1 MNLPSGRD
9 VPKGAAITIVA
20 LVLLAS
26 VVMGRENP
34 SPPPAVP
41 ARNTGEAQSGQS
53 ANGQQPL
60 DIERLHRKKS
70 ESPVAD
76 LFALPLPPR
85 PPAAAP
91 VAPRPPLAP
100 VAKPVAP
107 PRPTVPPLP
116 FRYLGRMTEDQ
127 HTLLIVAVGERAYSA
142 MPGET
147 IDDKYRLVRLKHKSA
162 TFVYLPSGARQTLAL
177 PPPQ

>member
-1 MNLPSGRD
+1 MSLPSGRD

-34 SPPPAVP
+34 SPPPAAP
-41 ARNTGEAQSGQS
+41 ERDSGESQGSS
-53 ANGQQPL
+53 AGGPQPL
-60 DIERLHRKKS
+60 DIERLQRKKS
-70 ESPVAD
+70 ASPVTD

-91 VAPRPPLAP
+91 AP
-100 VAKPVAP
+100 VAPIPRPVAQP
-107 PRPTVPPLP
+107 KPALPPLP
-116 FRYLGRMTEDQ
+116 FRYLGRMTEDRR
-127 HTLLIVAVGERAYSA
+127 TLLIVAVGERAYSA
-142 MPGET
+142 LPGET
-147 IDDKYRLVRLKHKSA
+147 IDDNYRLERLKDKSA

-177 PPPQ
+177 PPPD